1 MFLSA
6 AFRWGCDASV
16 KLARLYSDNSAS
28 LCGSNSTQAYADA
41 KSSISS
47 TVRLSGRL
55 FGATMIGLALLSLC
69 VMPMFMFALWKTRRT
84 LTVLLRSVACETE
97 DHAGLTADSLGSAV
111 QVAKHK
117 YSSLQLFIYKTYA
130 MVAIIFV
137 SLAYRALHNGMMGV
151 GFAIGPKPGCDS
163 PCAACQYPS
172 FVLSSIMQFS
182 QAIVVSTGLLDEVFR
197 SSSAHMRQTQS
208 VRNLHVRQHSHGPLG
223 HATA

>member
-16 KLARLYSDNSAS
+16 KLARVYSDNSAS

-47 TVRLSGRL
+47 LAGLSGRL
-55 FGATMIGLALLSLC
+55 FGATMSGLALLSLC
-69 VMPMFMFALWKTRRT
+69 VISMFMFALWKTHRT
-84 LTVLLRSVACETE
+84 LTVLLRSVALQTE
-97 DHAGLTADSLGSAV
+97 DHAGLTVDSLV
-111 QVAKHK
+111 QVAKDK
-117 YSSLQLFIYKTYA
+117 YSSLQFFIYKTYA

-182 QAIVVSTGLLDEVFR
+182 QAIVVSTGLLDEVLR
-197 SSSAHMRQTQS
+197 SSSARMR
-208 VRNLHVRQHSHGPLG
+208 
-223 HATA
+223 

>member
-16 KLARLYSDNSAS
+16 KLARVYSDNSAS

-47 TVRLSGRL
+47 LAGLSGRL
-55 FGATMIGLALLSLC
+55 FGATMFGLALLSLC
-69 VMPMFMFALWKTRRT
+69 VMSMFMFALWKTHRT
-84 LTVLLRSVACETE
+84 LTVLLRSVALQTE
-97 DHAGLTADSLGSAV
+97 DHAGLTVDSSV
-111 QVAKHK
+111 QVAKDKH
-117 YSSLQLFIYKTYA
+117 SSLQLFIYKTYA

-182 QAIVVSTGLLDEVFR
+182 QAIVVSTGLLDEVLR
-197 SSSAHMRQTQS
+197 SSSARMR
-208 VRNLHVRQHSHGPLG
+208 
-223 HATA
+223 

>member
-1 MFLSA
+1 
-6 AFRWGCDASV
+6 
-16 KLARLYSDNSAS
+16 
-28 LCGSNSTQAYADA
+28 
-41 KSSISS
+41 
-47 TVRLSGRL
+47 L

-137 SLAYRALHNGMMGV
+137 SLAYRALHNGIMGV